1 MQIQITAGPD
11 PVLIA
16 AAVRRGLRRPVLLAR
31 CAGWAALLA
40 AAFLLVTTDD
50 LHPALLAGGV
60 ALAAGVPLLLLNH
73 AARRAIRSGRMTTY
87 EISDGGVASA
97 NPRSCHSYAWA
108 ALKSVEELPGQ
119 LLFTLGDLRFL
130 PVPTAGLTTAQID
143 QILDVAAAR
152 GLVVRRLRMSA
163 MSGS

>member
-1 MQIQITAGPD
+1 MQIQFTAGPD

-16 AAVRRGLRRPVLLAR
+16 AAVRRRLRRPVLLAR

-40 AAFLLVTTDD
+40 AAFLLVTRDS
-50 LHPALLAGGV
+50 LHPALLVAGV
-60 ALAAGVPLLLLNH
+60 ALAAGVPLVLLNR
-73 AARRAIRSGRMTTY
+73 AARRAIWDGRVTTF
-87 EISDGGVASA
+87 EISDAGVASA
-97 NPRSCHSYAWA
+97 DPRSCHSYAWA

-119 LLFTLGDLRFL
+119 LLFTLGDMRFL

-143 QILDVAAAR
+143 QILDVAAAG
-152 GLVVRRLRMSA
+152 GLAVSRLRMSA